1 MAVESNV
8 RARRYTGTGACGV
21 GRSRISQI
29 VGTSSGGGS
38 GRLTITNGLGG
49 ATLLDVDLPQG
60 NTFQFLIPDTGILS
74 DNDPYISAATNVT
87 AVTIM
92 FR

>member
-21 GRSRISQI
+21 GRARISQV
-29 VGTSSGGGS
+29 VGTCTGGA
-38 GRLTITNGLGG
+38 GRLTITNGQGG
-49 ATLLDVDLPQG
+49 STLLDVDLPTN

-74 DNDPYISAATNVT
+74 DNDPYISVATNVT